1 MTKCIEMR
9 AHASDLSQDILAQV
23 APSLDP
29 EASTWWQSF
38 WRSWRLQV
46 RLQVVNSP
54 LTQPSYRSM
63 RYSMI
68 LNTSRHLQLYCPKCA
83 IRLRHL
89 RPKLSFQIARWTWGL
104 HCQHAC
110 STHRRHVG
118 HALLRNLLD
127 FSTLRTTQNLKTSK
141 RWAQVVWTL
150 ICSVRG
156 AAWVWS
162 AASLETS

>member
-1 MTKCIEMR
+1 MQAICLKTFWLKLLPALILKPPHDDSPSVAGASPSCEDSADSAFIQK
-9 AHASDLSQDILAQV
+9 HAVL
-23 APSLDP
+23 
-29 EASTWWQSF
+29 
-38 WRSWRLQV
+38 
-46 RLQVVNSP
+46 
-54 LTQPSYRSM
+54 
-63 RYSMI
+63 YSMI

-89 RPKLSFQIARWTWGL
+89 RPKLSFQIARWTWPSL
-104 HCQHAC
+104 PACIC